1 MTFITLFTFFLFFS
15 HALSLSLYIYGTVY
29 LCHRW
34 TKPSNWY
41 WTQGFYLCR
50 GYNIARGKW
59 GRGEGH
65 VDGPIQDTKVSNDF
79 DKVYIGSSCSL
90 MVIDKVLK
98 WKQIPIVCLYRVFIV
113 QKVTVEQENVSIN
126 HFIWNVNIEFIRK
139 DI

>member
-1 MTFITLFTFFLFFS
+1 MQLNF
-15 HALSLSLYIYGTVY
+15 
-29 LCHRW
+29 
-34 TKPSNWY
+34 
-41 WTQGFYLCR
+41 R

-98 WKQIPIVCLYRVFIV
+98 
-113 QKVTVEQENVSIN
+113 
-126 HFIWNVNIEFIRK
+126 
-139 DI
+139 